1 MKSAYLVL
9 IFALSIGG
17 VPGLPQDKPDP
28 FRGVQ
33 SDLKFIELKHLMSDH
48 QRLERVI
55 QVVRKL
61 DNSPTQIVYDS
72 QLKTLA
78 LKGSPQDIARIE
90 ELLRRFDIPER
101 ETRARQI
108 QLTIH
113 MVEATEQPA
122 AQPSTLP
129 SNLTS
134 AIEQIR
140 TAFGYKGFRLID
152 TIMLQGRGG
161 SGTELTGLLP
171 ITATREGEK
180 TFFSAR
186 YAGVGYVESQKTLF
200 VTGFRFNIRIPVTS
214 GENVTYGDSGISTD
228 LSIRDD
234 QKLVLGKL
242 SKDQM
247 PGSGVF
253 LILTSKVD

>member
-1 MKSAYLVL
+1 MKSAYLAL
-9 IFALSIGG
+9 ILALSIGA

-33 SDLKFIELKHLMSDH
+33 SDLKFIELKHLMNDNE
-48 QRLERVI
+48 RLHRVI
-55 QVVRKL
+55 DVIRQL
-61 DNSPTQIVYDS
+61 NISTAGIVYDP

-78 LKGSPQDIARIE
+78 LRGQPQEIARTE

-101 ETRARQI
+101 ETRVRQI

-113 MVEATEQPA
+113 MVEATEQA

-152 TIMLQGRGG
+152 TIMLQGREE

-171 ITATREGEK
+171 VTATRTGEK
-180 TFFSAR
+180 TFFTAR
-186 YAGVGYVESQKTLF
+186 YAGAGYIESKKTLF
-200 VTGFRFNIRIPVTS
+200 VNGFRFNIRIPVTA
-214 GENVTYGDSGISTD
+214 GENITYGDSGISTD

-242 SKDQM
+242 SKDQT
-247 PGSGVF
+247 PGTGVF